1 MNSTDDLGFM
11 SHMMRDWF
19 EIGIIAVGLF
29 AGLFIGWIRIKDPV
43 TNWINKLLG
52 KEKKGKKASTPDIS
66 IDKNIHEHL
75 NRLRYESDA
84 CRVKLLQYHNGGS
97 FSNGKSMKKLSMTHE
112 SCHPGMVPTF
122 KGNTDMILS
131 LFVDLLEATH
141 ENNPNLINT
150 GVMRDSFFKS
160 YLQSNHVLMFS
171 TLPIR
176 DVKGDHIGCL
186 ICEWC
191 AWEFADAVQYDGF
204 VDKSTETRNS
214 IEYLLSTER
223 KK

>member
-1 MNSTDDLGFM
+1 
-11 SHMMRDWF
+11 
-19 EIGIIAVGLF
+19 
-29 AGLFIGWIRIKDPV
+29 
-43 TNWINKLLG
+43 LLG
-52 KEKKGKKASTPDIS
+52 KEKKDKKVSEIS

-84 CRVKLLQYHNGGS
+84 CRVKLFQYHNGGS

-122 KGNTDMILS
+122 KGNTDMLMS
-131 LFVDLLEATH
+131 LFVDLLEAAH
-141 ENNPNLINT
+141 ENYPNLINT

-171 TLPIR
+171 VLPVR
-176 DVKGDHIGCL
+176 NTKGEEIGCMV
-186 ICEWC
+186 CEWC
-191 AWEFADAVQYDGF
+191 AWEFADAVQQDGF
-204 VDKSTETRNS
+204 VDKFTESRNS

>member
-1 MNSTDDLGFM
+1 MNEIGDMGHT
-11 SHMMRDWF
+11 MRDWF
-19 EIGIIAVGLF
+19 EIGVIVMGLA
-29 AGLFIGWIRIKDPV
+29 AGLFIGWLRIKDSV
-43 TNWINKLLG
+43 IGWINTILG
-52 KEKKGKKASTPDIS
+52 KDKKPKKAPDIS

-84 CRVKLLQYHNGGS
+84 CRVKLFQYHNGGS

-122 KGNTDMILS
+122 KGSTDMILS
-131 LFVDLLEATH
+131 LFVDLLEASH
-141 ENNPNLINT
+141 ENFPNLINT
-150 GVMRDSFFKS
+150 GVMRDSYFKS

-171 TLPIR
+171 VLPIKNT
-176 DVKGDHIGCL
+176 KGEETGCL

-191 AWEFADAVQYDGF
+191 AWEFADSVQYDGF
-204 VDKSTETRNS
+204 SDKFIEARNS